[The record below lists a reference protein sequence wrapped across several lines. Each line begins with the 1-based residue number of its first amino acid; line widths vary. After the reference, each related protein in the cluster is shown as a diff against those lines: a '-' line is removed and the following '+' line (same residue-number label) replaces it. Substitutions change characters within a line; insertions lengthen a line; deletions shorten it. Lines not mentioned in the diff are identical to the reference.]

1 MTTLDTLQMLR
12 EELQTGYGHT
22 ACAVRNELTGDFVP
36 TRQVKLWTEWSR
48 QIRHDKQFNAV
59 CVCVCVFY
67 YLAVLEGSV
76 SYCRWTRGQSYPVSL
91 LLHQRTQE
99 GVLHKH
105 EAKHTSTVRAT
116 NKIM

>member
-22 ACAVRNELTGDFVP
+22 ACAVRNKLTGGFVP

-59 CVCVCVFY
+59 CVCVCFITWLCWRAQFLTAGGLVGNLIQFPCYFIKELRRVFCINMRQNTQ
-67 YLAVLEGSV
+67 VLYV
-76 SYCRWTRGQSYPVSL
+76 QLT
-91 LLHQRTQE
+91 
-99 GVLHKH
+99 K
-105 EAKHTSTVRAT
+105 
-116 NKIM
+116 